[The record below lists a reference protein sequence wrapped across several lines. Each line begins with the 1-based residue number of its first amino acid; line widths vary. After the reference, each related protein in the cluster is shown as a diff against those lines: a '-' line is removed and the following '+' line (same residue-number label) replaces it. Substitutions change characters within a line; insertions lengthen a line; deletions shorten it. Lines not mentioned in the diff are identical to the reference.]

1 MILSIFIAILALSI
15 LVFVH
20 ELFHFLIAKSS
31 HIDTPVFSIGFGPKL
46 FSFKWKETEFRISA
60 ILFGGY
66 VQLKGMDPDEIK
78 GREDEFYSKN
88 APIRIATIFAG
99 PFANILFGF
108 LLYLG
113 IFFIYGLEVADSTTI
128 GYSIQ
133 KSKLEVG
140 DKIIEIDGKEI
151 NHWNEILNNLKNRS
165 KVLLIRE
172 GKEEILLVDTIDTDS
187 LLPYFS
193 PIIGKVVKNG
203 PAYQSGLRKG
213 ARILKIDGNTIEEW
227 EDITK
232 IISPAIGESL
242 DLLYVHNDDTIM
254 TTVIPEEQKTLVGDS
269 LVSRGMIGI
278 VASVKNIKVPFLEAF
293 SLASQQTWFT
303 ATLIFRSISL
313 LIHRKV
319 PVRDVAGAVGIVV
332 MTKKSMEMG
341 IINLLSFVALISVNL
356 AILNLLPVPPLDGFH
371 IVVSIVGSVFRRKP
385 SGKLFKIIEI
395 LGFVVLISIMLFFL
409 LNDIIRIFGGGM

>member
-1 MILSIFIAILALSI
+1 MILSILVAILALSI

-113 IFFIYGLEVADSTTI
+113 IFFIYGVDVADSTTI

-140 DKIIEIDGKEI
+140 DKILEIDGKEM
-151 NHWNEILNNLKNRS
+151 NHCNDILNNFKNRS

-172 GKEEILLVDTIDTDS
+172 EREKIILVDTIDTDS

-193 PIIGKVVKNG
+193 PIIGNVVKNG

-213 ARILKIDGNTIEEW
+213 ARILKIDGNTIEGW
-227 EDITK
+227 EDITE

-293 SLASQQTWFT
+293 FLASQQTWFT
-303 ATLIFRSISL
+303 ATWIFRSISL

-371 IVVSIVGSVFRRKP
+371 IVVSIVGSIFRRKP

-395 LGFVVLISIMLFFL
+395 LGFVILISIMLFFL

>member
-1 MILSIFIAILALSI
+1 MILSILVAILALSI
-15 LVFVH
+15 LVFIH

-78 GREDEFYSKN
+78 GSEDEFYSKN

-113 IFFIYGLEVADSTTI
+113 IFFIYGVDVADSTTI

-140 DKIIEIDGKEI
+140 DKILEIDEKEM
-151 NHWNEILNNLKNRS
+151 NHWNDILNNLKNRS

-172 GKEEILLVDTIDTDS
+172 EKEKIILVDTIDTDS
-187 LLPYFS
+187 LLPYFL
-193 PIIGKVVKNG
+193 PIIGNVVKNG
-203 PAYQSGLRKG
+203 PAYQSGLREG
-213 ARILKIDGNTIEEW
+213 ARILKIDGNIIEGW

-232 IISPAIGESL
+232 IVSPAIGESL

-269 LVSRGMIGI
+269 LVIRGMIGI

-293 SLASQQTWFT
+293 SLASRQTWFI
-303 ATLIFRSISL
+303 ATWIFRSISL

-341 IINLLSFVALISVNL
+341 FINLLSFVALISVNL
-356 AILNLLPVPPLDGFH
+356 AILNLLPIPPLDGFH
-371 IVVSIVGSVFRRKP
+371 IVVSIVGSIFRRKP

-395 LGFVVLISIMLFFL
+395 LGFVILVSIMLFFL
-409 LNDIIRIFGGGM
+409 LNDLIRIFGGGM